1 MDTPITRAEHEEFRR
16 NMEAEHKRI
25 NKRLDGIEKISQRI
39 TDLYI
44 SVNQLAQS
52 IENMV
57 KIQQDHTERL
67 EFIENQDGEK
77 WRFITKLVT
86 TSAISTLVGAILS
99 YIFFAL
105 FGR

>member
-1 MDTPITRAEHEEFRR
+1 MENPITRAEHEEFRR

-25 NKRLDGIEKISQRI
+25 NKRLDGIENTSQRI

-44 SVNQLAQS
+44 SVNNLAKS

-57 KIQQDHTERL
+57 KIQQDHAQRI

-77 WRFITKLVT
+77 WRFTVKLIATATV
-86 TSAISTLVGAILS
+86 SAVIGAVIGFLMNQ
-99 YIFFAL
+99 I
-105 FGR
+105 